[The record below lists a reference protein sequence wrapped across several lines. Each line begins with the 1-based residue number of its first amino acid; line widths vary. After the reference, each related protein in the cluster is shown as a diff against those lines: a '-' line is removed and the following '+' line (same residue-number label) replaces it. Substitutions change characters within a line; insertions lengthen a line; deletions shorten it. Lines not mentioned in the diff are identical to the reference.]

1 MLALR
6 SALARKGPG
15 RERVLVF
22 DEIDAGI
29 GGGLGAAV
37 GEHLKALGAHH
48 QILCV
53 THLPAVA
60 ALADRHL
67 RVIKEVEQ
75 GRTTTRAETLSG
87 EARIEEIA
95 DMIAGGAEQP
105 TARAEARRLLTG
117 R

>member
-6 SALARKGPG
+6 SALARRGAG
-15 RERVLVF
+15 RARVLVF
-22 DEIDAGI
+22 DEIDAGV
-29 GGGLGAAV
+29 GGRLGPAV

-67 RVIKEVEQ
+67 RVVKESSGA
-75 GRTTTRAETLSG
+75 GRGRAPRRS
-87 EARIEEIA
+87 R
-95 DMIAGGAEQP
+95 
-105 TARAEARRLLTG
+105 ARRASWRSPT
-117 R
+117 